1 MWRKSRTQADFIHYK
16 FLLAYLNSA
25 LSKAKQEYYNTLIN
39 SNKSNPKRLFSIFN
53 TLLRPSQTPSPDFRH
68 SPQDFADFF
77 LNKVESIRNQIPP
90 SNNTN
95 QLLLPQPPSAC
106 LSSFGP
112 VTGSEVSRLL
122 LSAPLTTCSL
132 DPMSSS
138 LLKHCAAELT
148 PALTHIFNS
157 SLSSG
162 SFPSSFKQACVKPIL
177 KKATLDPSCLSNYH
191 PVSLLPLASKIL
203 ERIVFSRITNFLN
216 AHNLLDPL
224 QSGFRPAH
232 STETALCRVTNDLQV
247 AKASGHFSVLI
258 LLDLSAAFDTVD
270 HSLLMQI
277 LHSIGLRSQAASWI
291 CSYLSNRSFT
301 VSYANKISSPVPLNV
316 GVPQGSV
323 LGPLLFSLYTLSL
336 GDLIRSFG
344 FKYHLYA
351 DDTQIYFS
359 TPSLTVETETQ
370 ISNCLLA
377 ISNWMNQRHLKLNLT
392 KTELMIFPPKP
403 GPTPPFSISIEGTLI
418 NPVNSMRCLGVIF
431 DSSLSFSDHTNT
443 TVKTCHFFLRNI
455 AKIRPFLST
464 VTARLLMHALI
475 LSRLDYCNLL
485 LTGLPNS
492 HLSPLQSILNTAARI
507 LLLSSR
513 RVQALPLLKA
523 LSWLPVKQRIVYKLL
538 LLTFKALHSSAPHYI
553 SSLVPPYVPGRLLR
567 SSQSNRL
574 VAPPTTTAV
583 SRLKPFC
590 LAAPYIWNSL
600 PDFLRRESSPSLFK
614 TKLKDYLMEHSPST

>member
-1 MWRKSRTQADFIHYK
+1 M
-16 FLLAYLNSA
+16 
-25 LSKAKQEYYNTLIN
+25 
-39 SNKSNPKRLFSIFN
+39 P
-53 TLLRPSQTPSPDFRH
+53 
-68 SPQDFADFF
+68 
-77 LNKVESIRNQIPP
+77 
-90 SNNTN
+90 
-95 QLLLPQPPSAC
+95 
-106 LSSFGP
+106 
-112 VTGSEVSRLL
+112 
-122 LSAPLTTCSL
+122 
-132 DPMSSS
+132 SS

-177 KKATLDPSCLSNYH
+177 KKATLDPSCLSNYR

-232 STETALCRVTNDLQV
+232 STETALCRVTSDLQA
-247 AKASGHFSVLI
+247 AKVSGHFSVLI

-291 CSYLSNRSFT
+291 SSYLSNRSFT

-336 GDLIRSFG
+336 GDL
-344 FKYHLYA
+344 
-351 DDTQIYFS
+351 IYFS

-418 NPVNSMRCLGVIF
+418 NPVNSMRYLGVIF

-513 RVQALPLLKA
+513 RVQAPPLLKA

-553 SSLVPPYVPGRLLR
+553 SSLVSPHVPGRLLR

-583 SRLKPFC
+583 SRLKSFC

-600 PDFLRRESSPSLFK
+600 PDVLRRESSLSLFK